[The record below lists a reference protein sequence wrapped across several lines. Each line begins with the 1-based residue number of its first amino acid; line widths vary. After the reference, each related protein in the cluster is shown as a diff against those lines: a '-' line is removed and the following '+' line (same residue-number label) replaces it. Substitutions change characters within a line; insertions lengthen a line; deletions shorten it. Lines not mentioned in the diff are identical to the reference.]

1 MGTPGEV
8 KCTRKPIRT
17 VTRRFTSTDVAR
29 VYCHAVKQGVSRS
42 EIDRRIEKKCPS
54 GDKECTCAELKQELR
69 NALRV
74 ISLAIAIIALTVP
87 VLRVLSTVVVWLKR
101 YRAYRLAQDVEKA
114 AKALE
119 DANKSGRILEGE
131 YERVIERVRELEG
144 AAAVVIKP
152 PA

>member
-1 MGTPGEV
+1 M
-8 KCTRKPIRT
+8 
-17 VTRRFTSTDVAR
+17 
-29 VYCHAVKQGVSRS
+29 
-42 EIDRRIEKKCPS
+42 
-54 GDKECTCAELKQELR
+54 
-69 NALRV
+69 
-74 ISLAIAIIALTVP
+74 
-87 VLRVLSTVVVWLKR
+87 VWLKR